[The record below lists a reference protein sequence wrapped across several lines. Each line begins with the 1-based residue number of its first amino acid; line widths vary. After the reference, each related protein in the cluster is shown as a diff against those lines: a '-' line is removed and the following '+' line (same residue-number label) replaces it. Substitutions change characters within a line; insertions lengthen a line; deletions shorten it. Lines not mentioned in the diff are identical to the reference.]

1 MTRMEQCKK
10 KIVLPRWLEITLKI
24 VEWSIILFIVG
35 CFLTLVAQRMVGET
49 PSLFGYTTYSV
60 LTDSMEPTYNVGDVV
75 VCKRIKNVTKDDVAV
90 GDVISFIAPKGFNKN
105 EALVGHTIT
114 HRIWEGPYQDEDGQ
128 WYVRTIGDNV
138 AAIQDTVPIP
148 LENIQGVVVG
158 SSPIISKLANF
169 LSNWYGFAI
178 LIVIPLV
185 CVLAWQIIV
194 LARQGAKERMEEIK
208 KNQVLMI
215 ERQVQ
220 QDLEEEIKRKAV
232 EEYIK
237 QQETKENNGSNT

>member
-1 MTRMEQCKK
+1 MTEKELQLLGFEKQEDGG
-10 KIVLPRWLEITLKI
+10 IELSDDESGVW
-24 VEWSIILFIVG
+24 VEDEFHYYTYTIAQGFQFISNSNDEVG
-35 CFLTLVAQRMVGET
+35 
-49 PSLFGYTTYSV
+49 
-60 LTDSMEPTYNVGDVV
+60 
-75 VCKRIKNVTKDDVAV
+75 
-90 GDVISFIAPKGFNKN
+90 
-105 EALVGHTIT
+105 
-114 HRIWEGPYQDEDGQ
+114 EDGQ

-169 LSNWYGFAI
+169 LSKWYGFVV
-178 LIVIPLV
+178 LIVIPLL